1 MNKEIERK
9 YFLNSLPENFKIQ
22 KVMKIKQSFLYK
34 DKNTVIRVREIK
46 TDNKTEYIYTVKT
59 SGDIQ
64 NNNKMLAS
72 KYEIESNISQNLYE
86 ELVNKKISNTID
98 KTRIVIP
105 IENNLKV
112 EIDIYHDYL
121 EDFLTAEIEFPSED
135 DSKKFIKPLWL
146 GEEIGYKEFSN
157 SKLSFM
163 TREILLSKTPKE
175 VMENNKKIISIL
187 NTFI

>member
-9 YFLNSLPENFKIQ
+9 YFLNGLPENFKIQ

-46 TDNKTEYIYTVKT
+46 TNNKTEYIYTVKT
-59 SGDIQ
+59 TGDIQ

-72 KYEIESNISQNLYE
+72 KYEIESNISQSLYE

-112 EIDIYHDYL
+112 EIDIYHNYL

-175 VMENNKKIISIL
+175 LMENNKKIISLL
-187 NTFI
+187 NTLI